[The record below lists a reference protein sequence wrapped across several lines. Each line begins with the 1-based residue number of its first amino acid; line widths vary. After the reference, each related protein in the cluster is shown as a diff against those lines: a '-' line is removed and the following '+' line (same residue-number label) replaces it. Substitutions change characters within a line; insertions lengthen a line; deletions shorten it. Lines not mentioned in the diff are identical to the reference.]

1 MRQIPASRWHAEDT
15 DKGASWAN
23 QRRQQPSPG
32 VKMLPQLRDL
42 PSSIPLGPVLSSRLS
57 AALRFCYR
65 APHLPD
71 DQHAALPALPR
82 QAVLA
87 HVPAGYPENGGF
99 VAAYGINWMGT
110 RLVTDLRNAMF
121 AKLLA
126 APTA

>member
-42 PSSIPLGPVLSSRLS
+42 PSIPLGPVLSSRLS

-71 DQHAALPALPR
+71 D
-82 QAVLA
+82 
-87 HVPAGYPENGGF
+87 
-99 VAAYGINWMGT
+99 WMGT
-110 RLVTDLRNAMF
+110 RLVTDLRSAMF